1 VFRSEDGLDEIST
14 TSKSQ
19 LWVVRDGEVTE
30 QILDPQEL
38 GIPRAKLEQLIGGDA
53 KHNVEVA
60 RRLFAGEDF
69 ENAEAVFDIVTLN
82 AAGGMVAYEI
92 AKGNQEQVSEL
103 FSKALQSAKDAI
115 TSGAANRKLINWSA
129 ATQQI

>member
-1 VFRSEDGLDEIST
+1 
-14 TSKSQ
+14 
-19 LWVVRDGEVTE
+19 
-30 QILDPQEL
+30 
-38 GIPRAKLEQLIGGDA
+38 
-53 KHNVEVA
+53 
-60 RRLFAGEDF
+60 
-69 ENAEAVFDIVTLN
+69 
-82 AAGGMVAYEI
+82 MVAYEI